1 MSEIKFACPSCQQH
15 ISADAGYA
23 GMQIT
28 CPACNNAMVVPGTPA
43 APVAAP
49 SAAAPAYAPPP
60 PPPSAPTA
68 APRGGVAAP
77 AAAASGCPSC
87 GSALPRGAVLCTN
100 CGYNLATKQRTVAGR
115 PAALGKPA
123 ATKWETPW
131 YKTAYPYIGVV
142 VLVMAILYLLGRSNP
157 VMMLAFLGVAVLYV
171 VVTHILVIVSA
182 FKQSVGTGFLTMCVP
197 FYGLYYVFK
206 VSEDE
211 TLQILYTVAI
221 VINFAVRFLPKS

>member
-49 SAAAPAYAPPP
+49 SA
-60 PPPSAPTA
+60 
-68 APRGGVAAP
+68 AAP